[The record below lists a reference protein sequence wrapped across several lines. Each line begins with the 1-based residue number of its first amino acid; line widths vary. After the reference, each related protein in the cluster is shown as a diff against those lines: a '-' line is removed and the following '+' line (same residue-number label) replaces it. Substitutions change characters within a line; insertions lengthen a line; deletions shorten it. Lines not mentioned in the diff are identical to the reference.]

1 MEKSIIENI
10 KSAQLQARKDRDEVK
25 SVLLTTLI
33 GEASMKGK
41 NDGNRE
47 STDADFISVL
57 KKFITNIDDTLNIF
71 VKNPVIGE
79 DNIASRK
86 QKEEKLQ
93 KEKSIL
99 VSFLPSLADQM
110 SEEQLRLEIGKI
122 ITQFSLSNPK
132 GMGTIMKELKANFNG
147 KYDTAN
153 ASKIVKEVLV

>member
-1 MEKSIIENI
+1 MTKTIIENI
-10 KSAQLQARKDRDEVK
+10 KTAQLQARKDRDEVK

-71 VKNPVIGE
+71 VKNPVVGE

-86 QKEEKLQ
+86 QKEDKLQ
-93 KEKSIL
+93 KEKAIL

-147 KYDTAN
+147 KYDSAL
-153 ASKIVKEVLV
+153 ASKIAKEVLV